1 MSNTEIARERCTYA
15 SNLLTKAGIEHVV
28 KNPDIGH
35 INLMFNNK
43 VVMSFWARTGRF
55 IYTINPN
62 EYERSFVIDPEFD
75 RGIKKCIEVYDA
87 TFRYDE

>member
-15 SNLLTKAGIEHVV
+15 SSLLTKAGIEHVV
-28 KNPDIGH
+28 KNP
-35 INLMFNNK
+35 FNNK